1 MSTADP
7 EPLEAA
13 IAALRR
19 APRATVLR
27 VLDLLEGLDAY
38 GPDPSAEAI
47 SEAHAWTDRIGAEQR
62 RALIAES
69 FTRDEAAR
77 LVGVTPQAVSDK
89 LGRGEPL
96 GVKEGREWRLPK
108 WQFDLDG
115 VLPGLHEVGAAF
127 PGGVVALSRW
137 MARENA
143 DLGGLTPRAAIIRG
157 QSRDVLRLIRAL

>member
-1 MSTADP
+1 MFTADP

-62 RALIAES
+62 RPRQGKAEPRLIS
-69 FTRDEAAR
+69 RNRVTAR
-77 LVGVTPQAVSDK
+77 LS
-89 LGRGEPL
+89 L
-96 GVKEGREWRLPK
+96 
-108 WQFDLDG
+108 DLTYFYAG
-115 VLPGLHEVGAAF
+115 K
-127 PGGVVALSRW
+127 
-137 MARENA
+137 
-143 DLGGLTPRAAIIRG
+143 
-157 QSRDVLRLIRAL
+157 